1 MNLHLDMY
9 VSKLVATDVT
19 LIVSSHALSRTKS
32 PCTRSWYKRSSDP
45 ELVGGSR
52 VAGLAASEWL
62 GRAFHSV
69 VVGLAASSWLGG
81 AFHLRARA
89 ASGDSRVVGLA
100 ALDGSSLAPAGRV
113 RRSRSTTPTSSGIRT
128 RCAAFLGLW
137 WYQVNSG
144 GIANPASMYSLCRS
158 LHLVPSGALYT
169 RV

>member
-1 MNLHLDMY
+1 MY

-69 VVGLAASSWLGG
+69 VVGLATSQWLGG
-81 AFHLRARA
+81 AFHARGRAT
-89 ASGDSRVVGLA
+89 SGDSRVEGLA
-100 ALDGSSLAPAGRV
+100 ALDGSGMAPAGCF
-113 RRSRSTTPTSSGIRT
+113 RRLG
-128 RCAAFLGLW
+128 AFLGTW
-137 WYQVNSG
+137 GYQVISR
-144 GIANPASMYSLCRS
+144 GIGNPASMYSHCRS
-158 LHLVPSGALYT
+158 LHNVPSGALYG